1 MELDDWQKEV
11 MTTQGNLVL
20 RSGRQVGK
28 STIIAKK
35 AATYALQNPN
45 KLVMVI
51 AFVERQA
58 SLIFAKILN
67 NLSLMDRNAIKK
79 GKDKPTKHKIV
90 LKNGTVIHCYA
101 AGETGWGIMGYTIDL
116 LIADEA
122 AFINEEVWNSI
133 TPALAVTKG
142 SIWLLSTPKLCE
154 GFYYKCFS
162 NPSYTAFHQS
172 SEDCDRIPKEF
183 LEEKKNEFTKAQYA
197 QMYLGE
203 FVDDFR
209 RVFDDDWIDK
219 VCTLSPVNVKPISRN
234 GEGTYLG
241 VDIAGMGEDESTFE
255 AVQRKEG
262 IVQQFHHETTEKTT
276 TVETENK
283 IIDLNAII
291 KFKQIGIDDGGI
303 GTGVL
308 DHLLKHDE
316 TKRITIGLNNARR
329 VIDND
334 ETTRML
340 YKEAMY
346 YNMLAMGER
355 GELKLFN
362 CDEIKASLR
371 CILVEE
377 NGKISGTNSHIAEGL
392 IRAVWLAKDK
402 QLNIWIDSIK
412 I

>member
-11 MTTQGNLVL
+11 MKTEGNLVL

-262 IVQQFHHETTEKTT
+262 IVQQFHHETTEKTS

>member
-1 MELDDWQKEV
+1 
-11 MTTQGNLVL
+11 
-20 RSGRQVGK
+20 
-28 STIIAKK
+28 
-35 AATYALQNPN
+35 
-45 KLVMVI
+45 
-51 AFVERQA
+51 
-58 SLIFAKILN
+58 
-67 NLSLMDRNAIKK
+67 
-79 GKDKPTKHKIV
+79 
-90 LKNGTVIHCYA
+90 
-101 AGETGWGIMGYTIDL
+101 
-116 LIADEA
+116 
-122 AFINEEVWNSI
+122 
-133 TPALAVTKG
+133 
-142 SIWLLSTPKLCE
+142 
-154 GFYYKCFS
+154 
-162 NPSYTAFHQS
+162 
-172 SEDCDRIPKEF
+172 
-183 LEEKKNEFTKAQYA
+183 
-197 QMYLGE
+197 
-203 FVDDFR
+203 
-209 RVFDDDWIDK
+209 
-219 VCTLSPVNVKPISRN
+219 
-234 GEGTYLG
+234 
-241 VDIAGMGEDESTFE
+241 MGEDESTFE

-262 IVQQFHHETTEKTT
+262 IVQQFHHETTEKTS